1 MWRSRLPQGS
11 CDTRSWK
18 SESNTSRLIRPIRQD
33 AQNCCPLLHQFSPR
47 RFICCFSTISLH
59 HDVVLMPRNLELK
72 ATCSSLSA
80 ARNVARRIGAKYA
93 GKMRQ
98 TDTYY
103 RVRSGRLKLREID
116 GKRSELICYER
127 PSRRRSRYS
136 NYVVIPLEK
145 ARPVQD
151 VLRAVLGESIVVRK
165 ERTLFLYK
173 NSRIHLDRVR
183 GLGSFIEFEVLVKNR
198 NKQAEG
204 LMRFLRKEFGIRK
217 NSLIAG
223 SYSDLRL
230 ERR

>member
-1 MWRSRLPQGS
+1 
-11 CDTRSWK
+11 
-18 SESNTSRLIRPIRQD
+18 
-33 AQNCCPLLHQFSPR
+33 
-47 RFICCFSTISLH
+47 
-59 HDVVLMPRNLELK
+59 MPRNLELK

-204 LMRFLRKEFGIRK
+204 LMRFLRKEFGIGK
-217 NSLIAG
+217 DSLIAG